1 MDVAAV
7 IDRQKEKNKLGD
19 QWSPLQ
25 YILNLISIIILSIDK
40 FELFIKNVG
49 ADVSVRPN
57 KK

>member
-25 YILNLISIIILSIDK
+25 YILNLILIIILSLDK

-49 ADVSVRPN
+49 ADASVRLN

>member
-40 FELFIKNVG
+40 FELFIKKVG
-49 ADVSVRPN
+49 GGRLCPHE
-57 KK
+57 

>member
-40 FELFIKNVG
+40 FKLFIKNVG
-49 ADVSVRPN
+49 ADVSVRLN